1 MFRLDGKVIWVT
13 GASRGIGKA
22 TALDC
27 AQRGASVWVTSRD
40 GEACELVAAEIREAG
55 GQAYARSCDMTDF
68 AAVDRLVQE
77 IIAEHGRLDALVNN
91 AGVIEP
97 IAHVWEGDP
106 EAWAQSITINLVGV
120 YNGCRA
126 VLPHFKEKGSGVIVN
141 VSSGAAHRPREG
153 WSAYCAGKAGVAM
166 LTQSLALEA
175 GPLGVRVY
183 GLQPGVVDTHMQEL
197 IRRSGINEVSRLRRD
212 QLADPSEPA
221 HLISWLITE
230 DAADLAGQE
239 LTIRDGD
246 LRARA
251 GLAAYTGS

>member
-1 MFRLDGKVIWVT
+1 MFRLDDRVVLIT

-27 AQRGASVWVTSRD
+27 AARGAIVWVTSRD
-40 GEACELVAAEIREAG
+40 AAACEGVAAEIRQAG
-55 GQAYARSCDMTDF
+55 GQAYSQACDVTQF
-68 AAVDRLVQE
+68 AAVSGLIQQIVDR
-77 IIAEHGRLDALVNN
+77 HGKIDALVNN

-97 IAHVWEGDP
+97 IAHIWEGDP
-106 EAWAQSITINLVGV
+106 EAWAQSITVNLVGV

-126 VLPHFKEKGSGVIVN
+126 VLPHFKAAGGGVIVN
-141 VSSGAAHRPREG
+141 VSSGAAHKPKEG

-166 LTQSLALEA
+166 LTQSIALEA
-175 GPLGVRVY
+175 GSFGVRVY

-197 IRRSGINEVSRLRRD
+197 IRQSGINEVSRLRRE

-230 DAADLAGQE
+230 EAADLAGQE
-239 LTIRDGD
+239 LTIRDAG
-246 LRARA
+246 LRERA
-251 GLAAYTGS
+251 GLAAYTGT